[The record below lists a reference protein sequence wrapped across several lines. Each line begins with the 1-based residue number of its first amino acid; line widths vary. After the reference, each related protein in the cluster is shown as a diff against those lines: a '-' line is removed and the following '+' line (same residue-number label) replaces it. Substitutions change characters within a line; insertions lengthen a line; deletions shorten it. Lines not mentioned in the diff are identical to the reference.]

1 MKPLRILLLS
11 LGFLGLLLGVIAAL
25 AFNPGAQTWAAR
37 RFAPASPALTV
48 TFDGVDAGL
57 QRTRVN
63 NLKVVQP
70 GLVFSLPSAE
80 VDVNLLDAAREK
92 IAVKR
97 LVAHGWILDLTAPGA
112 ANTPHP
118 PSSPPA
124 STAANAPVSAP
135 APTLVHRAASA
146 EQHARAAFN
155 GLFARLQL
163 PVDLAIDG
171 VDLKGDVILPEGRI
185 HVAITGGGLKA
196 DHEGKWAIIATAVRP
211 GATPLTVKGEL
222 IARLVTPRSFD
233 RIELALTVAATRSP
247 SPQPSAG
254 ESLSVN
260 LRATSEAKSE
270 TYAAVL
276 RTGHRELLNLN
287 LALPIGTEPLTGSW
301 TLDLTT
307 ADATPFAFGHALPDF
322 AAKGN
327 GAFST
332 DRTFTQINT
341 SGSLNASVDQLALL
355 RPEFASLGHLDLRAS
370 YDLSTLDQLVRLNR
384 FDLSL
389 SAGTKSVASITAL
402 QPIAFNRTTGA
413 LAATPGASPELMSLV
428 IDGIPLAWAQPF
440 LGELELTGQDL
451 RGAFTVL
458 ASNGGLSLRNSQP
471 LTIANL
477 ALAQGSRPLVK
488 GVDVALAAQAD
499 YTPQGWNTEI
509 TQLTVSQAQSP
520 LLKLTAKAGMPAGE
534 QQPLTA
540 SGTYELELA
549 EMLAQPLAN
558 ASLALSKGVAR
569 GDFSALLGAAKT
581 ATLTLQLT
589 NLVAANAGATK
600 LPSVV
605 VLARADVDAAGRLN
619 AQMPIVITQGA
630 RRSEITLKAARN
642 PTAGAVPLSAQVT
655 AGTVYLDDVLSFAT
669 LLGQAPADS
678 LASAKP
684 ATSPTPQP
692 ALNPAK
698 QVKSAAAISA
708 APTAPIWAGAYGDF
722 KLDIQS
728 LVYSRELKI
737 NEINA
742 GVQLTLDALT
752 LEGLRATLSTGGQFQ
767 AAGALRFDAK
777 QAEPYELK
785 ADVSLIDLES
795 APLLRALAPGRP
807 SPLEGKFK
815 LTTQLAGSAP
825 TPSGFGGT
833 AIGDIALSS
842 TEGTLRIL
850 SVKTGAQADTVATV
864 AAVAG
869 LFGAFTGSDATIKKA
884 EQVRA
889 AAVVAKQLSA
899 IAYTQLN
906 VVVGRDAQ
914 RNLAVKDLTLISPQI
929 RLAGSGQI
937 TQKEGVPL
945 LQQPLLLSLKLG
957 SREPLTSSLRSLKLA
972 AEKADSQGYTSL
984 LDEVIL
990 DGSLQSIGTGQLQR
1004 LLDRAQAE

>member
-1 MKPLRILLLS
+1 MKPLRILLLA
-11 LGFLGLLLGVIAAL
+11 LGLLVLLLGLIVAL
-25 AFNPGAQTWAAR
+25 AFNPGTQTWAAR

-48 TFDGVDAGL
+48 TFDGVDTGL

-63 NLKVVQP
+63 NLRVVQP
-70 GLVFSLPSAE
+70 GLVFTLPSAE
-80 VDVNLLDAAREK
+80 LDVNLIDAAREK

-97 LVAHGWILDLTAPGA
+97 LFAHGWILDLTAPDEG
-112 ANTPHP
+112 NTP
-118 PSSPPA
+118 SLPA
-124 STAANAPVSAP
+124 TSVSNAPVSTLAP
-135 APTLVHRAASA
+135 HAASA

-171 VDLKGDVILPEGRI
+171 IDLEGDVILPEGRI
-185 HVAITGGGLKA
+185 HVAITGGGLTA
-196 DHEGKWAIIATAVRP
+196 GHEGKWAILATAVRP
-211 GATPLTVKGEL
+211 EATPLTVKGEL

-276 RTGHRELLNLN
+276 RSGPRELLNLN

-301 TLDLTT
+301 SLDVTT
-307 ADATPFAFGHALPDF
+307 ADVTPFAFGHALPDF
-322 AAKGN
+322 EAKGN

-332 DRTFTQINT
+332 DRTFTQIKT
-341 SGSLNASVDQLALL
+341 SGSLDAWVDQLALL
-355 RPEFASLGHLDLRAS
+355 RPEFASLGRLDLRAS

-384 FDLSL
+384 FDLRL
-389 SAGTKSVASITAL
+389 SAGTKPVVSITAL
-402 QPIAFNRTTGA
+402 HPIAFNRTTGA
-413 LAATPGASPELMSLV
+413 LAAAPGASPELMSLV

-440 LGELELTGQDL
+440 LGAIELTGQDL
-451 RGAFTVL
+451 RGAFIVL

-471 LTIANL
+471 LTLANL
-477 ALAQGSRPLVK
+477 TVAQRGRALVN

-509 TQLTVSQAQSP
+509 TRLTVSRAQAP
-520 LLKLTAKAGMPAGE
+520 LLKLTAKAGQPAGE
-534 QQPLTA
+534 QHPLTA
-540 SGTYELELA
+540 SGTYELELP
-549 EMLAQPLAN
+549 EMLAKPLASG
-558 ASLALSKGVAR
+558 SLALSKGVAR
-569 GDFSALLGAAKT
+569 GDFSASLGAAKT
-581 ATLTLQLT
+581 ASLTLQLT
-589 NLVAANAGATK
+589 NLVAANAGATR

-642 PTAGAVPLSAQVT
+642 TAPGAVPLSAQVT

-669 LLGQAPADS
+669 LLGTAPIDS
-678 LASAKP
+678 KASAKP
-684 ATSPTPQP
+684 ATSPTPQL

-698 QVKSAAAISA
+698 QGQSAAAISTP
-708 APTAPIWAGAYGDF
+708 PTAPIWAGVYGDF

-742 GVQLTLDALT
+742 GVQLTPGALKLD
-752 LEGLRATLSTGGQFQ
+752 GLRATLSTGGQFQ
-767 AAGALRFDAK
+767 AAGELRFDAK
-777 QAEPYELK
+777 QAEPYGLK
-785 ADVSLIDLES
+785 ADVTLDDLES

-825 TPSGFGGT
+825 TPAGFGGT
-833 AIGDIALSS
+833 AIGDIALNS
-842 TEGTLRIL
+842 TAGTLRIL

-869 LFGAFTGSDATIKKA
+869 LFGAFTGSDTTVKKA

-906 VVVGRDAQ
+906 IVVGRDSQ
-914 RNLAVKDLTLISPQI
+914 RNLAVKDLTLLSPQI

-937 TQKEGVPL
+937 TQKAGVQL
-945 LQQPLLLSLKLG
+945 FQQPLLLSLKLG
-957 SREPLTSSLRSLKLA
+957 SREPLTSSLRSLKLV
-972 AEKADSQGYTSL
+972 AEKADAQGYTSL

>member
-1 MKPLRILLLS
+1 MKPLRILILALS
-11 LGFLGLLLGVIAAL
+11 FLVLLLGLIVAL

-48 TFDGVDAGL
+48 TFDSVDAGL

-70 GLVFSLPSAE
+70 GLVFTLPSAE

-97 LVAHGWILDLTAPGA
+97 LVAHGWILDLTTPGTAKAPLA
-112 ANTPHP
+112 IATPP
-118 PSSPPA
+118 TTNASNVPA
-124 STAANAPVSAP
+124 STLAP
-135 APTLVHRAASA
+135 RAASA
-146 EQHARAAFN
+146 EQQARAAFN
-155 GLFARLQL
+155 GLFARLKL
-163 PVDLAIDG
+163 HFDLAIDG
-171 VDLKGDVILPEGRI
+171 IDLEGDVILPEGRI

-196 DHEGKWAIIATAVRP
+196 GHEGKWAIIATVV
-211 GATPLTVKGEL
+211 GTDATPMTVQGEL
-222 IARLVTPRSFD
+222 VARLMTPRSFD
-233 RIELALTVAATRSP
+233 RIELALNVAATRSP

-254 ESLSVN
+254 ASLSVN
-260 LRATSEAKSE
+260 LRAASESQRE
-270 TYAAVL
+270 TYAAIL
-276 RTGHRELLNLN
+276 TSGPRELLNVN
-287 LALPIGTEPLTGSW
+287 LVMPTGSEPLTGSW
-301 TLDLTT
+301 KLDVTT
-307 ADATPFAFGHALPDF
+307 ADAAPFALGHALPDF
-322 AAKGN
+322 AGS
-327 GAFST
+327 GHGDFST
-332 DRTFTQINT
+332 DRTFTQMRT
-341 SGSLNASVDQLALL
+341 SGSLDAWGDKLALL
-355 RPEFASLGHLDLRAS
+355 RPEFGSLGRLDLRAAFE
-370 YDLSTLDQLVRLNR
+370 LSAIDQLVHLKRC
-384 FDLSL
+384 DLRL
-389 SAGTKSVASITAL
+389 SAGTKPVVSITAL

-413 LAATPGASPELMSLV
+413 LAATPDATPELMSLV
-428 IDGIPLAWAQPF
+428 IDGIALAWAQPF

-471 LTIANL
+471 LTLANL
-477 ALAQGSRPLVK
+477 NVAQRGRLLVN

-499 YTPQGWNTEI
+499 YSPQGWNTEI
-509 TQLTVSQAQSP
+509 TRLTVSRAQAP
-520 LLKLTAKAGMPAGE
+520 ILKLSAKAGQPAGE

-540 SGTYELELA
+540 SGTYELELP
-549 EMLAQPLAN
+549 EMLAQPLASG
-558 ASLALSKGVAR
+558 SLALSKGVAR
-569 GDFSALLGAAKT
+569 GDFSASFGAAKT
-581 ATLTLQLT
+581 ASLTLQLT
-589 NLVAANAGATK
+589 NLVAANAGATR

-619 AQMPIVITQGA
+619 AQMPIVISQGA

-642 PTAGAVPLSAQVT
+642 STAGATPLSAQVT
-655 AGTVYLDDVLSFAT
+655 AGTVYLEDLLSFAA
-669 LLGQAPADS
+669 LLAPAPADS
-678 LASAKP
+678 FASAKP
-684 ATSPTPQP
+684 TSPLSSQP
-692 ALNPAK
+692 PLNPAK
-698 QVKSAAAISA
+698 QSQSAAAISA
-708 APTAPIWAGAYGDF
+708 SPIAPIWAGAYGDF
-722 KLDIQS
+722 KLDIKS

-742 GVQLTLDALT
+742 GVQLTPGALKLD
-752 LEGLRATLSTGGQFQ
+752 GLRATLSTGGQFQ

-785 ADVSLIDLES
+785 ADVSLDDLES
-795 APLLRALAPGRP
+795 APLLRALSPGRP

-815 LTTQLAGSAP
+815 LTTQLAGRAP

-833 AIGDIALSS
+833 AIGDIALNS
-842 TEGTLRIL
+842 TGGTLRIL

-869 LFGAFTGSDATIKKA
+869 LFGAFTGSDATVKKA

-906 VVVGRDAQ
+906 VVVGRDDQ
-914 RNLAVKDLTLISPQI
+914 RNLAVKDLTLLSPQI

-937 TQKEGVPL
+937 TQKAGVPL
-945 LQQPLLLSLKLG
+945 FQQPLLLSLKLS
-957 SREPLTSSLRSLKLA
+957 SREPLTSSLRSLKLV
-972 AEKADSQGYTSL
+972 AETADAQGYSFL